1 MLIFW
6 VIYFLLIRMRIFF
19 FLILEY
25 IILSSVWLHG
35 CKTISYFVTFFSLD
49 LWYLSFDEKKFLIF
63 TSPNSL
69 VSSCMVCR
77 FWVLRNFFFCR
88 VIKVFSLFLFSE
100 SLKNLT
106 STFNLNNPKITFYTL
121 TFITL
126 FLCLPRK
133 NPIGPNCHRVS

>member
-6 VIYFLLIRMRIFF
+6 VIYFLLICMRIFF
-19 FLILEY
+19 LNFGIYHSLFCLAA
-25 IILSSVWLHG
+25 WLQNDLLFR
-35 CKTISYFVTFFSLD
+35 YFFFTRFVV
-49 LWYLSFDEKKFLIF
+49 SFDEKKFLIF

-69 VSSCMVCR
+69 VFSCMVCR

-106 STFNLNNPKITFYTL
+106 STFNLNNPKIKFYTL

>member
-6 VIYFLLIRMRIFF
+6 VIYFLLICMRIFF
-19 FLILEY
+19 LKFGIYHSLFCLAA
-25 IILSSVWLHG
+25 WLQNDLLFR
-35 CKTISYFVTFFSLD
+35 YFFFTRFVV
-49 LWYLSFDEKKFLIF
+49 SFDEKKFLIF

-106 STFNLNNPKITFYTL
+106 STFNLNNPKIKFYTL